1 MRTNKIHISN
11 SSKNTTYDCIHFCIH
26 FFDLFLTFS
35 RFSPL
40 IAKYSEKLKNAHKPL
55 FIRLVGFEKLVGRD
69 GFEPSKT

>member
-1 MRTNKIHISN
+1 MRTNKIYISN
-11 SSKNTTYDCIHFCIH
+11 SSKNTTYDCSHFCSH
-26 FFDLFLTFS
+26 FFDLKLTFS

-40 IAKYSEKLKNAHKPL
+40 IANFCKKLKNAYKPL